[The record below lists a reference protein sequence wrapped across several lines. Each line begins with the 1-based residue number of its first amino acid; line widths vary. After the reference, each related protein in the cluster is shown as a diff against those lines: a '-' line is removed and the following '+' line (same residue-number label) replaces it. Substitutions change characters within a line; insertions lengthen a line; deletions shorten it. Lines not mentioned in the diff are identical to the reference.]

1 MQIQQGKQPD
11 PKELFN
17 FDNTQ
22 CVKKTNTNILITN
35 FSCLL
40 RYGVEINDLKIA
52 ECIQKGVPV
61 IKQDIDKGINEFI
74 SSNFDLSIMARSI
87 QCLKNP
93 DLALNEMLQ
102 ISKRCVVTVPNLG
115 YWRCRIN
122 LASGKMPVTPEL
134 PSSWY
139 ETENIHLCTIKD
151 FEKLCLDKNIKINK
165 IVGLNENKTSEIKK
179 NNLEIKNLFSKFK
192 KLILIIPNNCSEKI
206 IITIPATIL
215 NISEF
220 CKSV

>member
-1 MQIQQGKQPD
+1 MAIQLSEIIKKWVPENSKVIDFGCGNGSLLD
-11 PKELFN
+11 ELII
-17 FDNTQ
+17 D
-22 CVKKTNTNILITN
+22 KNILG
-35 FSCLL
+35 
-40 RYGVEINDLKIA
+40 YGVEINDLKIA

-61 IKQDIDKGINEFI
+61 IKQDINKGINEFI

-93 DLALNEMLQ
+93 DLAFNEMLQ

-151 FEKLCLDKNIKINK
+151 FEKLCLDKNIKVKDKIFINRRGTQSSLSL
-165 IVGLNENKTSEIKK
+165 ISP
-179 NNLEIKNLFSKFK
+179 NLFAVEGVY
-192 KLILIIPNNCSEKI
+192 LLEK
-206 IITIPATIL
+206 
-215 NISEF
+215 
-220 CKSV
+220 

>member
-1 MQIQQGKQPD
+1 MAIQLSEIIKKWVPENSKVIDFGCGNGSLLD
-11 PKELFN
+11 ELII
-17 FDNTQ
+17 D
-22 CVKKTNTNILITN
+22 KNILG
-35 FSCLL
+35 
-40 RYGVEINDLKIA
+40 YGVEINDLKIA

-93 DLALNEMLQ
+93 GLALNEMLQ

-151 FEKLCLDKNIKINK
+151 FEKLCLDKNIKVKDKIFINRRGTQSSLSL
-165 IVGLNENKTSEIKK
+165 ISP
-179 NNLEIKNLFSKFK
+179 NLFAVEGVY
-192 KLILIIPNNCSEKI
+192 LLEK
-206 IITIPATIL
+206 
-215 NISEF
+215 
-220 CKSV
+220 